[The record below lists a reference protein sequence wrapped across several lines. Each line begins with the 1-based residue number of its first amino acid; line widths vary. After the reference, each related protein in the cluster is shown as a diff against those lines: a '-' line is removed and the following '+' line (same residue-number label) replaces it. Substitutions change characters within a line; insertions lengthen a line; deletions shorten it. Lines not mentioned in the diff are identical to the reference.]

1 MAPGLLSFAQA
12 ALDRALRLDPEAGAI
27 LAPLTGKRIAVQIDG
42 ALPARW
48 YVEFS
53 HGRILLAQWADQ
65 AGGDAAPSARSAN
78 GPARVPCDADAG
90 IRGSL
95 SALAMLARGGD
106 DLPSSA
112 QVSVHGDIELL
123 QQARIAV
130 ARLRPD
136 FDEPLARLLG
146 DELAFPLSRALRGL
160 ASVARRTA
168 RELGDDVQEFVAEE
182 SELLAA
188 RDDVQDFGDEV
199 DRLRDALARLDK
211 RVSRVASSLDPSA
224 K

>member
-1 MAPGLLSFAQA
+1 M
-12 ALDRALRLDPEAGAI
+12 
-27 LAPLTGKRIAVQIDG
+27 
-42 ALPARW
+42 
-48 YVEFS
+48 
-53 HGRILLAQWADQ
+53 
-65 AGGDAAPSARSAN
+65 
-78 GPARVPCDADAG
+78 
-90 IRGSL
+90 
-95 SALAMLARGGD
+95 
-106 DLPSSA
+106 
-112 QVSVHGDIELL
+112 
-123 QQARIAV
+123 

-146 DELAFPLSRALRGL
+146 DELAFPLSRALRRL

-168 RELGDDVQEFVAEE
+168 HELGDDVQEFVAEE

-211 RVSRVASSLDPSA
+211 RVSRVAGSLDRTT

>member
-1 MAPGLLSFAQA
+1 MNPGLLSLAQA

-42 ALPARW
+42 ALPATW
-48 YVEFS
+48 TVEFS

-65 AGGDAAPSARSAN
+65 AGSDDAPSAQSASES
-78 GPARVPCDADAG
+78 ARVPCDADAG
-90 IRGSL
+90 VRGSL
-95 SALAMLARGGD
+95 SALAMLVRGGD

-123 QQARIAV
+123 QRARIAV

-146 DELAFPLSRALRGL
+146 DELAFPLSRAVRQL

-168 RELGDDVQEFVAEE
+168 RELGDDVREFVAQE

-188 RDDVQDFGDEV
+188 RDDVRDFGDEV
-199 DRLRDALARLDK
+199 DRLRDALERLDK
-211 RVSRVASSLDPSA
+211 RVSRVAGRLDPTA

>member
-1 MAPGLLSFAQA
+1 MSSGLLRLVQA

-48 YVEFS
+48 VVEFS
-53 HGRILLAQWADQ
+53 HGRILLTQWAEQ
-65 AGGDAAPSARSAN
+65 AGSDAEPRVQSGSES
-78 GPARVPCDADAG
+78 ARVPDNADVS

-95 SALAMLARGGD
+95 SALAMLARGTD
-106 DLPSSA
+106 DLPSSV
-112 QVSVHGDIELL
+112 QVSVRGDIELL
-123 QQARIAV
+123 QRARIAV

-136 FDEPLARLLG
+136 FDEPLARALG

-168 RELGDDVQEFVAEE
+168 RELGDDVQEFLGEE

-211 RVSRVASSLDPSA
+211 RVSRVAGSLDRTA

>member
-1 MAPGLLSFAQA
+1 
-12 ALDRALRLDPEAGAI
+12 
-27 LAPLTGKRIAVQIDG
+27 
-42 ALPARW
+42 
-48 YVEFS
+48 
-53 HGRILLAQWADQ
+53 
-65 AGGDAAPSARSAN
+65 
-78 GPARVPCDADAG
+78 
-90 IRGSL
+90 
-95 SALAMLARGGD
+95 MLVRGGD

-123 QQARIAV
+123 QRARIAV

-146 DELAFPLSRALRGL
+146 DELAFPLSRAVRQL

-168 RELGDDVQEFVAEE
+168 RELGDDVREFVAQE

-188 RDDVQDFGDEV
+188 RDDVRDFGDEV
-199 DRLRDALARLDK
+199 DRLRDALERLDK
-211 RVSRVASSLDPSA
+211 RVSRVAGRLDPTA